1 MPGDE
6 NSQSRMFLLM
16 VMFALWLGASAY
28 SVVFLIDTDPAGDG
42 FTRGL
47 NRITGFLGWQGV
59 AGMLAFAVWGVGLG
73 FPKGSGIR
81 RTSAVPLGIALAL
94 ILLIIGIVIWARFT
108 HP

>member
-1 MPGDE
+1 MV
-6 NSQSRMFLLM
+6 LL
-16 VMFALWLGASAY
+16 ALWCAAWVY
-28 SVVFLIDTDPAGDG
+28 SVVFLMNTDPTGDG
-42 FTRGL
+42 FTRGV

-81 RTSAVPLGIALAL
+81 RTSAVPLGTALAL
-94 ILLIIGIVIWARFT
+94 ILLIVGMVVWARFT

>member
-1 MPGDE
+1 
-6 NSQSRMFLLM
+6 M
-16 VMFALWLGASAY
+16 VMIALWLAASAY
-28 SVVFLIDTDPAGDG
+28 SVAFLINVEPTGDG

-47 NRITGFLGWQGV
+47 NRVSGFLGWQGV

-81 RTSAVPLGIALAL
+81 RISAVPLGMALAL
-94 ILLIIGIVIWARFT
+94 ILLLIGLVIWARFT

>member
-1 MPGDE
+1 MPGHD

-16 VMFALWLGASAY
+16 VMFALWLAASTY
-28 SVVFLIDTDPAGDG
+28 SVVFLISVAPTGDG
-42 FTRGL
+42 FARGL

-81 RTSAVPLGIALAL
+81 RTSAVPLGMALAL
-94 ILLIIGIVIWARFT
+94 ILLIVGFVIWGRFNS
-108 HP
+108 